1 MALETWQ
8 LKRGAEILA
17 ELLLTE
23 VDQPWLFCSFHPAA
37 AYSSVAAFFA
47 NDAALLESR
56 DHDAQEAAMEAID
69 NLGLTL
75 INTSSGESFSEFW
88 LHIQEGKA
96 WFRC

>member
-1 MALETWQ
+1 MAHETWQ
-8 LKRGAEILA
+8 LKRGAEVLA

-23 VDQPWLFCSFHPAA
+23 VDQPWLFCSFQPAV

-47 NDAALLESR
+47 NDAALLKSG
-56 DHDAQEAAMEAID
+56 DYDAREAAMEAID
-69 NLGLTL
+69 SLGLTL
-75 INTSSGESFSEFW
+75 VNTSSGESFSEFL